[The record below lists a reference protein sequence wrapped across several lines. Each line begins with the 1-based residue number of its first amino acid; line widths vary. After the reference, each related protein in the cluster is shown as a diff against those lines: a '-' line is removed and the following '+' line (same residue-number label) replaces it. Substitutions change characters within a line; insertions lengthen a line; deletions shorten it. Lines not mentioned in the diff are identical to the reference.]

1 VSISSTYLER
11 WRAEREQQRR
21 REQLAAQ
28 QLNRIRQ
35 AREQD
40 RQQQARN
47 EALRTQVVEALL
59 TRKRLERKQES
70 QEKQQRDTLLVE
82 TLRVQREQ
90 KRQQSARAKEPDS
103 SRLTAQQNRRTREL
117 QPLAPRIPDR
127 EHKPKVQPR
136 VAPDA
141 RKEKTRE
148 QKQADSRIKTSVAGL
163 ASQKNKRRQDD
174 EGVRRRAAEIRT
186 AGKQEQAKKKRNS
199 DLAHQRKMATREKQ
213 LQRLAVFRILPPELP
228 PREAPFS
235 NRLADVRASA
245 PLPSTKTKSTS
256 RPAQPGAPLP
266 DDSPLS
272 WLSTQGSFV
281 IDENGNAVYLR
292 GVTVT
297 GLDTVN
303 PGPNQTVAQAL
314 ALDDVGLGILA
325 DGWGVNLIRVPFTA
339 NSILSGNASL
349 TTEGLLQGLDDL
361 IAQAENAG
369 CYVLL
374 ALKPG
379 QEATGI
385 LPSDDD
391 YLCMRSLA
399 IRYRDQPAVLYEP
412 FASSSFLADNWLGIA
427 QAVIGTIRR
436 EHQASLLFM
445 GNGRGTADVS
455 GLPLI
460 FTTGNPI
467 YNILYTIRLTPSV
480 MNTTNR
486 QSLHTVSETYPLFVS
501 EWSDGGPDFG
511 RSSAFAA
518 DLIERLAAG
527 WAAANWNAEPRLVT
541 DASAHRF
548 SATRWGMLVQ
558 RAIAQPVRPLL
569 TSYGSSDPVSG
580 GV

>member
-1 VSISSTYLER
+1 MSISSTYLER

-35 AREQD
+35 AHEQE
-40 RQQQARN
+40 RQQQARD
-47 EALRTQVVEALL
+47 EAQRTQVVEALL
-59 TRKRLERKQES
+59 TRKRLEHKQES
-70 QEKQQRDTLLVE
+70 QEKQQRDAVLGK

-90 KRQQSARAKEPDS
+90 KLQAARAKEADS
-103 SRLTAQQNRRTREL
+103 LRLTAQQNTRTREP

-127 EHKPKVQPR
+127 DRKPKVQPR
-136 VAPDA
+136 VARDA
-141 RKEKTRE
+141 RKEKNRE
-148 QKQADSRIKTSVAGL
+148 QKQADSRLKTSVAGL
-163 ASQKNKRRQDD
+163 ASQKNRQRQDD

-186 AGKQEQAKKKRNS
+186 AGKQEQARKKRNS
-199 DLAHQRKMATREKQ
+199 DLAHQRKTATREKQ

-228 PREAPFS
+228 PRGAPFS

-245 PLPSTKTKSTS
+245 PLPSTKSKSTS
-256 RPAQPGAPLP
+256 RLAQPGAPLP

-374 ALKPG
+374 ALKPR

-385 LPSDDD
+385 LPGDDD

-412 FASSSFLADNWLGIA
+412 FASTSLLADNWLGIA

-445 GNGRGTADVS
+445 GNGKGTADVN
-455 GLPLI
+455 GLPLM
-460 FTTGNPI
+460 FTSGNPI
-467 YNILYTIRLTPSV
+467 YNMVYTIRLTPSV

-486 QSLHTVSETYPLFVS
+486 QSLHTLSETYPLFVS

-527 WAAANWNAEPRLVT
+527 WAAANWNAEPRLV
-541 DASAHRF
+541 ANAPAHRF

-569 TSYGSSDPVSG
+569 TSYGGSDPVSG
-580 GV
+580 GA